1 MYEIEFTADA
11 KRHVGQFSARDQR
24 IILQAIEEQLSAQP
38 TVPTRNRKQLRPN
51 NLAQWEL
58 RVQRFRVFY
67 NVEEEQITVAV
78 VAVAVK
84 EGARFLIEGKEFTL

>member
-11 KRHVGQFSARDQR
+11 KRHVEQFSARDQR
-24 IILQAIEEQLSAQP
+24 ILLQAIEEQLSAQP
-38 TVPTRNRKQLRPN
+38 TVLTRNRKPLRPN
-51 NLAQWEL
+51 NLAQWEP

-67 NVEEEQITVAV
+67 NVEEEQVSVAV